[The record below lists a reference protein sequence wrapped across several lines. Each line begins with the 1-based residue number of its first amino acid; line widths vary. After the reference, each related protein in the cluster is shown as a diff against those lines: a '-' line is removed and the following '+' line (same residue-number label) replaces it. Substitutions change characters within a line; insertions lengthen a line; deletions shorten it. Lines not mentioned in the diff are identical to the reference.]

1 LKLAMLSSALEDAMA
16 DDIKKLLAEALR
28 LPEEARAALAGRLLE
43 SLEHDVGEDA
53 EAEWS
58 NEIAARLREIES
70 GTVQA
75 VPWSEARRAILR
87 SQDDPAHS

>member
-1 LKLAMLSSALEDAMA
+1 MA
-16 DDIKKLLAEALR
+16 DDLKKLLAEALR

-43 SLEHDVGEDA
+43 SLEHDVGEDV

-58 NEIAARLREIES
+58 DEIAARLRELET
-70 GTVQA
+70 GTVRA

-87 SQDDPAHS
+87 DESRRS